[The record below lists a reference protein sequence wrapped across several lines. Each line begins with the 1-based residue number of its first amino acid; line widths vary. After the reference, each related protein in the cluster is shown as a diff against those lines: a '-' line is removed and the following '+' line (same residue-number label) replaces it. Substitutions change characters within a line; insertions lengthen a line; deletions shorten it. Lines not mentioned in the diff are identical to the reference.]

1 MFFNN
6 ISSRLINLLQ
16 SCHRGSGGQ
25 RWGGGRELSWKHEG
39 FQREFAGQTWGQKN
53 EWSQMSSCDLIRF
66 SITVSFNHS
75 KRREV
80 MKEWWMVG
88 VMKRWR
94 DLGKKG
100 LGVVAGLGLCV
111 KCNEPSERASGCF
124 PHFKVISHQI
134 LLTRLVGEKHTN
146 THGLCGIHVH
156 YSNQHKLWLQSGF
169 SGSFNNGCDP
179 LKNNNIKTQI
189 KINCI
194 TYCFCVLFQLVL
206 PNSSVWYAPQI
217 LLLFLWRDEW
227 HEEKEKNASVANIH
241 CQHCLCVSARAYPFS
256 TGLSHV
262 LGKPLPL
269 HSLHAR
275 NPLCFISFHPELS
288 VALFRFWDM
297 SPKGF

>member
-25 RWGGGRELSWKHEG
+25 RGGRELSWKHEG

-100 LGVVAGLGLCV
+100 LGVVARLGLCV
-111 KCNEPSERASGCF
+111 KCNEPSEQASSCF

-134 LLTRLVGEKHTN
+134 LLTRLIGEKHTN
-146 THGLCGIHVH
+146 THGLYGIHVH

-169 SGSFNNGCDP
+169 LGSF
-179 LKNNNIKTQI
+179 Q
-189 KINCI
+189 
-194 TYCFCVLFQLVL
+194 
-206 PNSSVWYAPQI
+206 
-217 LLLFLWRDEW
+217 
-227 HEEKEKNASVANIH
+227 
-241 CQHCLCVSARAYPFS
+241 
-256 TGLSHV
+256 
-262 LGKPLPL
+262 
-269 HSLHAR
+269 
-275 NPLCFISFHPELS
+275 
-288 VALFRFWDM
+288 
-297 SPKGF
+297 

>member
-1 MFFNN
+1 MQLAPWVNSTGTNPTALFYYSDACFST
-6 ISSRLINLLQ
+6 IFQAGWSIFSSPVTVEVEA
-16 SCHRGSGGQ
+16 SGGGQ
-25 RWGGGRELSWKHEG
+25 ELSWKHEG

-100 LGVVAGLGLCV
+100 LGVVARLGLCV

-169 SGSFNNGCDP
+169 SGSFNNGCYP

-227 HEEKEKNASVANIH
+227 HEEKEKNTADIDGYERFRGKYS
-241 CQHCLCVSARAYPFS
+241 LPTLPMCVCKS
-256 TGLSHV
+256 
-262 LGKPLPL
+262 
-269 HSLHAR
+269 
-275 NPLCFISFHPELS
+275 ISFFNRTEPRAWETATS
-288 VALFRFWDM
+288 A
-297 SPKGF
+297 